1 MLMPVV
7 LSWILIYR
15 NWSICLLLSDC
26 GSSDLTASWENTTIT
41 SPNYPSDY
49 DDNLN
54 CTWIIKVS
62 FSGRYI
68 VKVLFNDFKLESSC
82 DDVLKFYDG
91 MNDTSN
97 LIGSYCGT
105 THPEVIY
112 STGQYLYVKF
122 HTDHMINYKGFSFSF
137 KAVGE
142 GTVIQ

>member
-1 MLMPVV
+1 M
-7 LSWILIYR
+7 
-15 NWSICLLLSDC
+15 
-26 GSSDLTASWENTTIT
+26 
-41 SPNYPSDY
+41 
-49 DDNLN
+49 
-54 CTWIIKVS
+54 S
-62 FSGRYI
+62 FSGRYV

-122 HTDHMINYKGFSFSF
+122 HTDNMINYKGFNFSF

-142 GTVIQ
+142 GTVMQWCIQCYVYIELAPRCIYRQRLSCLAY